1 MTKKLSLDR
10 TNRRGFLRTGLI
22 GGTGLV
28 VAQFAAPKKL
38 CAQTNSW
45 SSQVIQSS
53 DDAEMFDVNGIMNL
67 TSPTINVQLNGYES
81 GFRYQNVP
89 VPNSATITQASVS
102 FYTPSTPPNGYCPV
116 YLQAADNPPTFTTA
130 HFDLRRRPTAASA
143 MYSASGGVGWAT
155 SADLSAAVQEVVNR
169 PGWEPGN
176 AMVLLCIPN
185 IDDSFDNV
193 ATYDYEP
200 GPPPNLSPIFAI
212 EWA

>member
-1 MTKKLSLDR
+1 MTKKLSFDR
-10 TNRRGFLRTGLI
+10 TNRRGFLRTGI
-22 GGTGLV
+22 VGGAGLV

-38 CAQTNSW
+38 FAQTNSW

-67 TSPTINVQLNGYES
+67 TSPTVNVQLNGYES

-89 VPNSATITQASVS
+89 VPNSATITQASVT
-102 FYTPSTPPNGYCPV
+102 FFTPSTPAIGSCPV

-130 HFDLRRRPTAASA
+130 HFDLRRPHTVNFAAYVA
-143 MYSASGGVGWAT
+143 NGVGWAT

-169 PGWEPGN
+169 PGWAPGN
-176 AMVLLCIPN
+176 AMVLLCIPD

-200 GPPPNLSPIFAI
+200 GPPPNYSPIFSI
-212 EWA
+212 EWT